1 MPKHDDP
8 IHDDNQLKI
17 CFEAQSPLKELLY
30 NSDFFVQLE
39 CRAEMDGTLGAQ
51 TVTLIKTADETIPE
65 GKLGFMATSMLPD
78 GFSSHVVNFTG
89 RLKEIT
95 SRPITMALSGQGRG
109 IRDLKSDAAAA
120 KSMGIVNFFAVTG
133 NIAPDHKPDDKG
145 CYPPYVKGYTD
156 SLDTLAALKE
166 LPSELSLGAAVNPFK
181 YTPEDQCLQYAKM
194 FRKCANGADF
204 IVTQA
209 GWDLK
214 KYQEL
219 QWFMQMR
226 ELVRPVLAR
235 IMFLSIEQAQNLGKI
250 NMPGL
255 VIPLPVASKLQ
266 DLAGSKD
273 QKQAVSSEAFIK
285 YQCDLLALQTVGL
298 KFLGYNGIEIAGLYD
313 SDIFKQFWEAYEQ
326 ASSAIPSYLE
336 WLSKWHDFHENKSLA
351 AAPTFHS
358 GRSHYLFSN
367 LLEPEPLNYDANSSQ
382 LASASLAQPPWSDK
396 LKATLLRSDADGF
409 AAKMAKKFIKRGDE
423 KTYGIDN
430 SSCPKRLTV
439 CPCGNSRSDGYCEA
453 NHAPCIFKKVVEL
466 SAVFNEMNLLD

>member
-1 MPKHDDP
+1 MPRQDDK
-8 IHDDNQLKI
+8 QLNI
-17 CFEAQSPLKELLY
+17 CFDAQPPLTELLY
-30 NSDFFVQLE
+30 KSDFFVQLE
-39 CRAEMDGTLGAQ
+39 CRAEMDGTLGVQ
-51 TVTLIKTADETIPE
+51 TAALVKTADQTIPD
-65 GKLGFMATSMLPD
+65 GKLGFMATSILPD
-78 GFSSHVVNFTG
+78 GFSSQVVNFAA

-95 SRPITMALSGQGRG
+95 QRPLTMVLSGQGRG
-109 IRDLKSDAAAA
+109 LRDLKSDTAAA
-120 KSMGIVNFFAVTG
+120 KSLGIVNFFAVTG
-133 NIAPDHKPDDKG
+133 NIAPDHKPDSKG
-145 CYPPYVKGYTD
+145 HYPPYVKGYTD

-166 LPSELSLGAAVNPFK
+166 LSSGLSLGAAVNPFK

-226 ELVRPVLAR
+226 ELVKPVLAR
-235 IMFLSIEQAQNLGKI
+235 IAFLSIEQAQNLSESYFS
-250 NMPGL
+250 GL
-255 VIPLPVASKLQ
+255 VIPLPIASALQ
-266 DLAGSKD
+266 RH
-273 QKQAVSSEAFIK
+273 AVSQEDFMK
-285 YQCDLLALQTVGL
+285 YQCDLLALQVVGL
-298 KFLGYNGIEIAGLYD
+298 KFLGYNGIQISGIFD
-313 SDIFKQFWEAYEQ
+313 SNVFKQFWEAYEQ
-326 ASSAIPSYLE
+326 ASGAIPSYLE
-336 WLSKWHDFHENKSLA
+336 WLRKWHDFHGNISLA
-351 AAPTFHS
+351 PAPTFHS
-358 GRSHYLFSN
+358 NRPHYLFSN
-367 LLEPEPLNYDANSSQ
+367 LLEPEPLNYDSNSSQ

-396 LKATLLRSDADGF
+396 LKASLLRPEAEGF
-409 AAKMAKKFIKRGDE
+409 AARMAKKFIKRGDE